1 VTEKEAAVKY
11 DRMVKGVEE
20 RAALGDWAEAERTL
34 RVVVQALADRV
45 LGDEAD
51 DLRAQLPEPLKSEI
65 TVSPQADPMNVQEF
79 VQRVAGDLGLQ
90 EDEARNR
97 ARAVFATLHEAVT
110 EGEWEEV
117 VGQLDRNYAELIA

>member
-11 DRMVKGVEE
+11 DRMVKGVDE
-20 RAALGDWAEAERTL
+20 RAGLGDWAEAERTL

-65 TVSPQADPMNVQEF
+65 TVSPQADPMNAQEF
-79 VQRVAGDLGLQ
+79 VQRVAGDLSLQ
-90 EDEARNR
+90 EDEARDR
-97 ARAVFATLHEAVT
+97 ARAVFATLHEAVS

-117 VGQLDRNYAELIA
+117 VGQLDRNYAGLIA